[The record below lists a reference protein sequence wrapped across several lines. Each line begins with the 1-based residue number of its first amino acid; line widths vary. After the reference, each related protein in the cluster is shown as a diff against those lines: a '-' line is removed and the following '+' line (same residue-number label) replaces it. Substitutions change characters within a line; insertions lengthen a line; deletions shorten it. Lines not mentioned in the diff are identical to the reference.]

1 MLKRLQQHA
10 SDERGTTLVELM
22 VGLAAGLVVFAAL
35 TTLVL
40 LTLNTTS
47 RVSARVN
54 ATQTARLTLTRVID
68 QLHSACIAPKVPPIR
83 AGSSAS
89 ELQFIH
95 ALGSAV
101 SPVPTLT
108 KITYSGGTLTQ
119 RDYAW
124 SSGTTPLWT
133 FNEASPYRTIALSNR
148 IAPIAGKP
156 IFSYFGNEGGNLT
169 TLTPETLVSG
179 VLTLGGEKAAKAIQV
194 TMTFKASP
202 PGGKIENA
210 TAARIQGSASL
221 RLTATSY
228 SPTAPATPCQ

>member
-1 MLKRLQQHA
+1 MKRLRKHA
-10 SDERGTTLVELM
+10 GDERGTTLVELM

-83 AGSSAS
+83 AGSSSS

-95 ALGSAV
+95 ATGSAV

-108 KITYSGGTLTQ
+108 KITYSAGTLTQ

-124 SSGTTPLWT
+124 KSGTVPLWA
-133 FNEASPYRTIALSNR
+133 FDEASPVRTVVLSDR
-148 IAPIAGKP
+148 VAPITGKP
-156 IFSYFGNEGGNLT
+156 IFSYFGNEGGSLT
-169 TLTPETLVSG
+169 TLTPETLVNG
-179 VLTLGGEKAAKAIQV
+179 VLTLGTAKAPKVIQV
-194 TMTFKASP
+194 TMMFKALP
-202 PGGKIENA
+202 VRGKLEDA
-210 TAARIQGSASL
+210 TPARIQGSASL